1 MSIEQLLFEEAK
13 ELIENRY
20 PKGWGGAAAMYTKSR
35 KIYTSVAPE
44 VINASTELCIE
55 TGSILEAHK
64 EAEVITHSL
73 CLVRDDESSAFK
85 ILTACGTCQERLLY
99 WGRGVKVA
107 VTSNYHDNIEFK
119 TLEALQP
126 YHWTHAYD
134 DIEFE
139 E

>member
-13 ELIENRY
+13 ELIKNRY
-20 PKGWGGAAAMYTKSR
+20 PKDWGGAAAMYTKTG

-55 TGSILEAHK
+55 TGSILRHIK
-64 EAEVITHSL
+64 RRRLQTHSL
-73 CLVRDDESSAFK
+73 CLVRDDENSALK

-107 VTSNYHDNIEFK
+107 VTSTHHGNIEFK
-119 TLEALQP
+119 TLEELQP
-126 YHWTHAYD
+126 YHWTRAYD